1 MRAVLTL
8 GTVAAATLLVA
19 GSAGAAPGSNGRSH
33 GTPKKPLAAFGF
45 HLYGQYCLGC
55 HGPNAAGRYKVPST
69 ATGAAPGRGQR
80 QQGGIGP
87 SLHGVG
93 ALAADFYLSTG
104 YMPLRRIGLQ
114 PRRRQVFLTKHEIK
128 ALEAYVATFGGP
140 HVPTPHPER
149 GSLSQGLSLF
159 TEHCAGCH
167 QVVAQGGYVKGG
179 VPPALVQSTPRQVAE
194 AVRIGP
200 YVMPKFSKK
209 AISDHQL
216 DSIVRYVEYTKDP
229 RRPGGWGLGYIGPVP
244 EGLVTWF
251 LAVPALLA
259 LCLILGR
266 RLSS

>member
-1 MRAVLTL
+1 MRPVLTL
-8 GTVAAATLLVA
+8 TVLVAASLLAA
-19 GSAGAAPGSNGRSH
+19 GSAGAAPGMAKS
-33 GTPKKPLAAFGF
+33 PLASYGD

-55 HGPNAAGRYKVPST
+55 HGPNAAGRYKQSSS
-69 ATGAAPGRGQR
+69 ATGYGPGRVQD
-80 QQGGIGP
+80 QQGGVGP

-93 ALAADFYLSTG
+93 ALAADFYLRTG

-114 PRRRQVFLTKHEIK
+114 PRRQRVFLTKHEIK
-128 ALEAYVATFGGP
+128 ALVAYVASFGGP
-140 HVPTPHPER
+140 PVPTPHPER
-149 GSLSQGLSLF
+149 GSLSQGLTLF

-167 QVVAQGGYVKGG
+167 QVVAQGGYLKGA
-179 VPPALVQSTPRQVAE
+179 VPPALVQATPVQVAE

-209 AISDHQL
+209 AISDRQL

-251 LAVPALLA
+251 VAIPVLLA